1 MNCWHCQTELIWGC
15 DHDISDEDETYSM
28 VTNLSCPEC
37 ECIVDIYL
45 PKEKESDA
53 VWSCMNCGYTHL
65 VEQEPISCIIC
76 NSSEFSKDPSE
87 FYKLLDLKECKG
99 DTEET

>member
-1 MNCWHCQTELIWGC
+1 
-15 DHDISDEDETYSM
+15 M
-28 VTNLSCPEC
+28 V
-37 ECIVDIYL
+37 
-45 PKEKESDA
+45 DA

-76 NSSEFSKDPSE
+76 NSGEFSKDPSE